1 MNQAT
6 MPSMLTGDY
15 EQLRAAA
22 LTPRSSSAGS
32 SCAQRLVDE
41 GLYAWLMNRG
51 GAQVPGHPGAARVS
65 GQRQQRHDMIQLLA
79 SMTLQSLTEN
89 ADVDLQR
96 Q

>member
-1 MNQAT
+1 

-51 GAQVPGHPGAARVS
+51 GAQWRKECEGYWAPRRCSRERATPATKAGVGIGGRSRA
-65 GQRQQRHDMIQLLA
+65 QRMSQEEGL
-79 SMTLQSLTEN
+79 
-89 ADVDLQR
+89 
-96 Q
+96 